1 MKTPLGCSWDSP
13 PGSVEPGP
21 APRAFALGKL
31 AAGGK
36 RGGGGAGSSEPQ
48 RPRRSLPRYVRPLPD
63 SAGNRLRANKGR
75 TSTLGCGFFEFGVGQ
90 PQQVVG
96 RAGEEKP
103 TVWGAWPRG
112 ARGMGIPGQ
121 LPPGPFKGR
130 PRPPAAAAA
139 AAIAIIIM
147 LCLLLTVL
155 AHLFPAACGG
165 VHERTFLAV
174 KPDGVQ
180 RRLVGEIVR
189 RFERKGF
196 KLVALKLVQASD
208 ELLREHYAE
217 LRERPFYGRLVDY
230 MGSGPVVAMVWQG
243 LDVVRASR
251 TLIGATDP
259 ADAAPGTIRGDFC
272 VEVGK
277 NVIHGSDSVESARR
291 EIALWFR
298 GEELLCWE
306 DSAGHWLYE

>member
-21 APRAFALGKL
+21 AFALGEL
-31 AAGGK
+31 AARGK
-36 RGGGGAGSSEPQ
+36 RGAAGLAA
-48 RPRRSLPRYVRPLPD
+48 RSPNA
-63 SAGNRLRANKGR
+63 SAGRFPP
-75 TSTLGCGFFEFGVGQ
+75 TCGPCQTQPGTVCARIKAEPVPWVVVFLFGVGQ

-103 TVWGAWPRG
+103 TVWGARPRG

-121 LPPGPFKGR
+121 LPPGPFKRR
-130 PRPPAAAAA
+130 PLPAA
-139 AAIAIIIM
+139 AAIAIM

-165 VHERTFLAV
+165 VHERTFVAV

-196 KLVALKLVQASD
+196 KLVALKLVQ
-208 ELLREHYAE
+208 
-217 LRERPFYGRLVDY
+217 
-230 MGSGPVVAMVWQG
+230 VWQG

-251 TLIGATDP
+251 ALMGATDP

-298 GEELLCWE
+298 SEELLRWE

>member
-1 MKTPLGCSWDSP
+1 
-13 PGSVEPGP
+13 
-21 APRAFALGKL
+21 
-31 AAGGK
+31 
-36 RGGGGAGSSEPQ
+36 
-48 RPRRSLPRYVRPLPD
+48 
-63 SAGNRLRANKGR
+63 
-75 TSTLGCGFFEFGVGQ
+75 
-90 PQQVVG
+90 
-96 RAGEEKP
+96 
-103 TVWGAWPRG
+103 
-112 ARGMGIPGQ
+112 
-121 LPPGPFKGR
+121 
-130 PRPPAAAAA
+130 
-139 AAIAIIIM
+139 M

>member
-1 MKTPLGCSWDSP
+1 
-13 PGSVEPGP
+13 
-21 APRAFALGKL
+21 
-31 AAGGK
+31 
-36 RGGGGAGSSEPQ
+36 
-48 RPRRSLPRYVRPLPD
+48 
-63 SAGNRLRANKGR
+63 
-75 TSTLGCGFFEFGVGQ
+75 
-90 PQQVVG
+90 
-96 RAGEEKP
+96 
-103 TVWGAWPRG
+103 
-112 ARGMGIPGQ
+112 
-121 LPPGPFKGR
+121 
-130 PRPPAAAAA
+130 
-139 AAIAIIIM
+139 M

-155 AHLFPAACGG
+155 AHLFPAAGAG
-165 VHERTFLAV
+165 VYERTFLAV

-217 LRERPFYGRLVDY
+217 LRERPFFGRLVDY

-251 TLIGATDP
+251 ALIGATDP

-277 NVIHGSDSVESARR
+277 NVVHGSDSVESARR

-298 GEELLCWE
+298 GDELLCWE
-306 DSAGHWLYE
+306 DSAAHWLYE